1 MLGAKMSR
9 SEGKFPVNDIQR
21 IRSDQRHERVA
32 PLESFARIF
41 AEKFANT
48 DEQLVDARHT
58 DRAGDLLFVKELDL
72 TSAPTIVPRW
82 DEWHRGQDCL
92 AQLVPDIHF
101 DGGALLVPP
110 ALDIRHRDVLSQ
122 RRRGNAGRDGT

>member
-1 MLGAKMSR
+1 MLARTCCAPHAGLELSNPK
-9 SEGKFPVNDIQR
+9 EQR
-21 IRSDQRHERVA
+21 V
-32 PLESFARIF
+32 L
-41 AEKFANT
+41 
-48 DEQLVDARHT
+48 
-58 DRAGDLLFVKELDL
+58 VKELDL